1 MSYSFLEKEKNT
13 PLHTTGSTHTTQA
26 IGTPTT
32 LPSSAAE
39 DKAGFWKL
47 PREIRDVIYS
57 FVIDASESLAY
68 NDCGIGITY
77 LPASALLLCKQIASE
92 FTSVLLRETRVALQI
107 NLDQGSISDCVNSVH
122 NGIRT
127 QVSALAIDVRERAR
141 ALLFE
146 ENATDFDGQE
156 VADAV
161 ADAVQAFPRVR
172 DVAIDVKL
180 RHTANQDLVG
190 LLQEKLEQN
199 AMLEEY
205 RIYTHVYPSI
215 RAHLESRDS
224 WHGRSTLTWR
234 QLVLYEEKR
243 QWKARVIADGQ
254 WSTQR
259 PWLIAQWQQGTTFL
273 NDTKLVLGS

>member
-1 MSYSFLEKEKNT
+1 M
-13 PLHTTGSTHTTQA
+13 QA
-26 IGTPTT
+26 IRAPTT
-32 LPSSAAE
+32 FPSSTAK
-39 DKAGFWKL
+39 DRAGFTKL
-47 PREIRDVIYS
+47 PREIRDAIYS

-77 LPASALLLCKQIASE
+77 PPVSALLLCKQIASE
-92 FTSVLLRETRVALQI
+92 FTSALIRETRVALRI
-107 NLDQGSISDCVNSVH
+107 DLNKSSILDSVNSVRK
-122 NGIRT
+122 GFRT
-127 QVSALAIDVRERAR
+127 QAYALAINVREKAR
-141 ALLFE
+141 TPLFE
-146 ENATDFDGQE
+146 ENAIDFDRQQ
-156 VADAV
+156 VADAI

-180 RHTANQDLVG
+180 RNTASEELVG
-190 LLQEKLEQN
+190 LLQERLEQN

-205 RIYTHVYPSI
+205 RIYTHVYPSF

-259 PWLIAQWQQGTTFL
+259 PVWLVFGENHQTCAEHLTLESMVDSAVAAG
-273 NDTKLVLGS
+273 NDILE